1 MSDNQVHTEEFAVK
15 GEEVV
20 AKVKQLIKQGNVR
33 KVIIKDKSGKVLA
46 DFPLTIGVVGLALA
60 PFLVAIGAVAALVT
74 EATIVVEKTESE
86 SDNP

>member
-1 MSDNQVHTEEFAVK
+1 MSDSQLHTEEFVVK

-60 PFLVAIGAVAALVT
+60 PFLVAVGAVAALVT

-86 SDNP
+86 TENP